1 MLNANK
7 DPWKILRKDLTT
19 MAQTWSM
26 LSYFNLAP
34 TSRTS
39 YLNMDRARLMYGLI
53 MQMDMDMGNM
63 ISMQDYLD
71 SSVQY
76 IQARLPRS
84 DHCLMQR
91 SGS

>member
-1 MLNANK
+1 M
-7 DPWKILRKDLTT
+7 IHVER
-19 MAQTWSM
+19 QQGSM
-26 LSYFNLAP
+26 EDSAERPHYHGPDMEHP
-34 TSRTS
+34 TSHTS

>member
-1 MLNANK
+1 MLTA
-7 DPWKILRKDLTT
+7 DGAPWKILRKDLTT
-19 MAQTWSM
+19 LAQTWSVI
-26 LSYFNLAP
+26 SYFNLSS
-34 TSRTS
+34 TSHTLD
-39 YLNMDRARLMYGLI
+39 LNMDRVRLIYGI
-53 MQMDMDMGNM
+53 VMQMDMDMGNM